1 MEDHLQNIQS
11 SSLIEDIFN
20 DGAIL
25 EGIILSTNS
34 GGFIVDIGW
43 MSCFMPTSLASNRFI
58 RDREK
63 LVGRRMQFIVKE
75 IKSDGSVILSHK
87 DVAEAKKNYFDNIK
101 INEIRNA
108 EIKSI
113 KPYGMFITIGGFVGG
128 LVHKNHFDH
137 RIEYSEGETINVIIL
152 GKDEEHHRVEA
163 GIKLINA
170 LNYSDY
176 DELNVGDCI
185 DVTVQKQFKKG
196 ILVSYKRL
204 INFIAI
210 NELAV
215 FGNLREEP
223 LPKPGD
229 RIQVL
234 VTSKDEPKKE
244 VSFSISQMIKN
255 RVFDVTQ
262 KYSPNQD
269 FESKVLSF
277 DRKRVYIDVNGL
289 PGIIEKKDLF
299 LGYGEISKEVHVGQI
314 IKVRFLKVEDGIAFY
329 SSAILQ
335 KDVYDERFYQMGTE
349 ELLAEMQIKSNM
361 FYGLLVRATTAEGEN
376 LFFRNICVASDSDD
390 EGTLLCDP
398 ITGKPISVYVPV
410 KYRNILLDDG
420 YYVFSLCV
428 GSRKSRKDKN
438 SPFYF
443 TIDSSKE
450 KPKHVENPYE
460 KLVNNTFK
468 KQTSP
473 SSNASLASLLNE
485 VGLNMYKSK
494 ERMFF
499 ELLQNADDASAEEGV
514 KIALEL
520 TDRYLIFCHN
530 GMPFNRKDFISITRA
545 AQSSKSRSN
554 KKTGYK
560 GIGFK
565 SVFSNSNL
573 VKLRTGGFL
582 FKFDKDYPLYRKF
595 EDFYF
600 TVNDISE
607 EWQKKDYLER
617 NKDEMAEFNNAE
629 SIPWQLLPIW
639 DESIPGDLQH
649 TIFSRKENVSIA
661 LKMRESVID
670 EYLEA
675 INYVLQEPKFMLF
688 LRNTNRIQLKAKNQI
703 YYISRTRN
711 ANIIDLQSTLEGGG
725 IKHFCVNNS
734 MISVSD
740 ENFRDCNVDI
750 IRREIINLKSGEKEW
765 VFVDKNDGRIP
776 SIPPRIASADYTQ
789 ISYAVELDEEGQY
802 IPLSLPSTLFAF
814 LPMNEIR
821 YPFPIFI
828 NADFILTSNR
838 EGANPDN
845 PWNYY
850 LFYQIG
856 RSYCKWIARLAS
868 SEQFSYLGLLV
879 KDFFDENQID
889 MKYLSHYFNEGYR
902 KSIEEEKY
910 IINDRGDLV
919 GQEEIMI
926 DDSGISSIIGSDN
939 FCNLIEDEDRR
950 LTNLRLDISVLYSPI
965 FTKIKHY
972 SWEDVE
978 QRLLESERKKYIRNW
993 FENATEEQIRLIY
1006 SFLKGKQNSSNLTKE
1021 LLLELPIISFNGR
1034 FRAYDE
1040 IINNPYYILI
1050 NNTYVQIKETLIKM
1064 GFCCSD
1070 DNISSED
1077 SLISVDNYHDKRI
1090 CLRILSAKKHQ
1101 YDKLSVTERVGLFK
1115 CIYPIALRYQKSSTD
1130 LLQLSQWRIFKSS
1143 DGNYQEVSSLNL
1155 ETEKGLF
1162 NKLYPEHV
1170 IEHDAV
1176 KELSDSQY
1184 ADLFL
1189 SKSNLY
1195 TKCIIGKWE
1204 SLIQKFCNVSSNPD
1218 NNINQID
1225 IYSFVKELYDA
1236 SNSRKQISSEDCAY
1250 ILTAEGFKKKNDVFF
1265 NSEIKNEKNTTAIE
1279 KVVSKVVPAIDCV
1292 DYLKDTPFKTKE
1304 SFISDEKFSNVDL
1317 TVTEIKSVIEFA
1329 KKTKEDLLSLCIIEK
1344 GENGFHLRKK
1354 KKDEWLFFDD
1364 DPLLIDIV
1372 LEYLDGAVSL
1382 PTPFEEYRNEKAII
1396 SGEKLFK
1403 KLCSK
1408 MKTTNLSTILL
1419 PIIKKQSQNIKL
1431 LYINSLDELILNTSS
1446 FEDKTTIE
1454 IFKLME
1460 SLPQDAGYFESLRKR
1475 VTIESSQREKY
1486 LKDIQINGSVAIGNA
1501 TFILSSLLPE
1511 KENEFSDT
1519 TTQIMRAMKN
1529 HGFTEDFIN
1538 NLFDISSSVDPS
1550 EVFKSIEKEK
1560 EINNAEQLAFVLLY
1574 PRYYD
1579 KGLKL
1584 LPQSSVYKSNVVIT
1598 KKDGLKSGLNKERLF
1613 IMSYPF
1619 LDDKYV
1625 LSELYD
1631 GFESYIDFS
1640 QNPGKEYSFSLIPSF
1655 ELKHVDRIK
1664 SVLTDNEK
1672 VELLNTLFNTVD
1684 LKNKRVDN
1692 ATKKTLCDAF
1702 DVDREVQIL
1711 SEQYILETEILPS
1724 LILNWSGDDENKK
1737 NFISIVFGVDNEDSD
1752 FMRIRKALGKGNLS
1766 QDIAD
1771 IESLSK
1777 KNQIRVSNW
1786 IEHIGDQLSHASYLL
1801 IHDLCAKISK
1811 QEICFDTIAE
1821 RVSIEP
1827 YKKIGRFTAYGYPG
1841 KLPQKVFFSNNKFI
1855 YYTFSDGNIC
1865 SKGNKIYF
1873 NYNEVENFEKLL
1885 WLLIQ
1890 DEGSTFKESDFLL
1903 FQRKQNDHY
1912 SKEAETDAR
1921 ERVVEKD
1928 NVDVKLRAEINKT
1941 ARYAAK
1947 EYLDERGFDT
1957 SLWDPEETIP
1967 IIKDKIKKDGK
1978 FITVVVTS
1986 SRAKKLYLYPWAF
1999 AELMQDPDNLLLNYD
2014 SKEMIHA
2021 LSYKDIFEDN
2031 QSVNLIFDTDIVRPE
2046 ILAALA
2052 NKFRGSK
2059 NTCFVIENP
2068 RYSVSDELKGFGLNQ
2083 KITDASINTDFSLD
2097 DIFIY

>member
-1 MEDHLQNIQS
+1 MEEHLQDIQS
-11 SSLIEDIFN
+11 LALIEEIYN
-20 DGAIL
+20 DGSIL
-25 EGIILSTNS
+25 NGVVESMNP
-34 GGFIVDIGW
+34 GGYIVNLGW
-43 MSCFMPTSLASNRFI
+43 MKCFLPSSLASYKPISNRESLI
-58 RDREK
+58 
-63 LVGRRMQFIVKE
+63 GRRMSFFVKE
-75 IKSDGSVILSHK
+75 IKEDGSVILSHNNI
-87 DVAEAKKNYFDNIK
+87 VIAKKRYYDK
-101 INEIRNA
+101 INVNDIKKA
-108 EIKSI
+108 EVKSVV
-113 KPYGMFITIGGFVGG
+113 PYGIFITIGGCVDG
-128 LVHKNHFDH
+128 LVHKNHFGKK
-137 RIEYSEGETINVIIL
+137 RKYTKGETIDVVIL
-152 GKDEEHHRVEA
+152 EKDDEKQRIEA
-163 GIKLINA
+163 GIKEIREIKTLPV
-170 LNYSDY
+170 Y
-176 DELNVGDCI
+176 DELCVGDIVNVIVKKC
-185 DVTVQKQFKKG
+185 FKKG
-196 ILVSYKRL
+196 VVVSYKEL
-204 INFIAI
+204 DAFIPRM
-210 NELAV
+210 ELSI
-215 FGNLREEP
+215 FSSFKEEL
-223 LPKPGD
+223 LPKPGSEL
-229 RIQVL
+229 QVI
-234 VTSKDEPKKE
+234 VKSKDDDKKE
-244 VSFSISQMIKN
+244 ILFSAAQIIKN
-255 RVFDVTQ
+255 QVIITTKNVNHELDL
-262 KYSPNQD
+262 
-269 FESKVLSF
+269 ECKVISF
-277 DRKRVYIDVNGL
+277 DRNRVYIETNGI
-289 PGIIEKKDLF
+289 PGVIEKRDLV
-299 LGYGEISKEVHVGQI
+299 LGYGDISKEVHIGQI
-314 IKVRFLKVEDGIAFY
+314 IKARLLRVEDGIAYY
-329 SSAILQ
+329 SSKLLQ
-335 KDVYDERFYQMGTE
+335 KDVYEERFYLMNTE
-349 ELLAEMQIKSNM
+349 ELLAEMQIKSNL
-361 FYGLLVRATTAEGEN
+361 FYGLLVKTKSVEGEEN
-376 LFFRNICVASDSDD
+376 WFFKNICVASEEED
-390 EGTLLCDP
+390 EGILLCDP
-398 ITGKPISVYVPV
+398 ITGKTISVYIPV
-410 KYRNILLDDG
+410 LYRNILLDDG
-420 YYVFSLCV
+420 YYAFSLRV
-428 GSRKSRKDKN
+428 GSEKSRKDKK

-443 TIDSSKE
+443 VIDKSKG
-450 KPKHVENPYE
+450 KPKPVEDPYK

-485 VGLNMYKSK
+485 VGLGMYKSK

-499 ELLQNADDASAEEGV
+499 ELLQNADDASPKEGV
-514 KIALEL
+514 KVALEI
-520 TDRYLIFCHN
+520 TDKYLIFCHN
-530 GMPFNRKDFISITRA
+530 GLPFNRKDFISITRA
-545 AQSSKSRSN
+545 ARSSKSHST

-565 SVFSNSNL
+565 SVFSNSDL

-582 FKFDKDYPLYRKF
+582 FKFDRNYPLFDSF

-600 TVNDISE
+600 TVNDIDE
-607 EWQKKDYLER
+607 EWRKKDFLDR
-617 NKDEMAEFNNAE
+617 NKDEIEDFNHVE

-639 DESIPGDLQH
+639 DDHIPSDLQR
-649 TIFSRKENVSIA
+649 TIFSKRENVSIA
-661 LKMRESVID
+661 LKMKGTVIE

-675 INYVLQEPKFMLF
+675 INFVLQEPKFMLF
-688 LRNTNRIQLKAKNQI
+688 LRNTDRIQLKAKNKI
-703 YYISRTRN
+703 SFISRSRIQN
-711 ANIIDLQSTLEGGG
+711 RIDLQSTLDKGG
-725 IKHFCVNNS
+725 IKHYLVSGCFID
-734 MISVSD
+734 ISN
-740 ENFRDCNVDI
+740 ELFKECNVNI
-750 IRREIINLKSGEKEW
+750 VRKEIVNKSGDKEW
-765 VFVDKNDGRIP
+765 VFMDNAGARIP
-776 SIPPRIASADYTQ
+776 LVPPRIASSDNTQ
-789 ISYAVELDEEGQY
+789 ISYAIELDEHGKY

-821 YPFPIFI
+821 YPFPIHI

-856 RSYCKWIARLAS
+856 RNYCKWIAKLAS
-868 SEQFSYLGLLV
+868 NEQSSYLNLLLA
-879 KDFFDENQID
+879 DFFDESSLD
-889 MKYLSHYFNEGYR
+889 MKYLSRFFNEGYR

-910 IINDRGDLV
+910 ILNDQGKLV
-919 GQEEIMI
+919 GQDEIMI
-926 DDSGISSIIGSDN
+926 DDSCISEIIGADN
-939 FCNLIEDEDRR
+939 FCYLVGDENRR
-950 LTNLRLDISVLYSPI
+950 LPDQKLIVSIFDSPI
-965 FTKIKHY
+965 FSKIEHVTWKDIKQ
-972 SWEDVE
+972 S
-978 QRLLESERKKYIRNW
+978 LLDLKFKKYIRNW
-993 FENATEEQIRLIY
+993 FEKASSEQIHQVY
-1006 SFLKGKQNSSNLTKE
+1006 SFLKDNDDDSKE
-1021 LLLELPIISFNGR
+1021 LISELPLISFNGHYR
-1034 FRAYDE
+1034 SFNE
-1040 IINNPYYILI
+1040 VVNNSFYIFI
-1050 NNTYVQIKETLIKM
+1050 DNTYEGIREILVKM
-1064 GFCCSD
+1064 GYCCSD
-1070 DNISSED
+1070 ENISNEG
-1077 SLISVDNYHDKRI
+1077 SLIKVDNYYDKKI
-1090 CLRILSAKKHQ
+1090 CGRILSAKEHQ
-1101 YDKLSVTERVGLFK
+1101 YNQLTVEERVSLFK
-1115 CIYPIALRYQKSSTD
+1115 CIYSIALRYQKNSSGYLD
-1130 LLQLSQWRIFKSS
+1130 SIRKWKIFKSR
-1143 DGNYQEVSSLNL
+1143 DGHYQNLSLLNL
-1155 ETEKGLF
+1155 ETENGLF
-1162 NKLYPEHV
+1162 NKLFPEHV

-1176 KELSDSQY
+1176 NELSSSPYQ
-1184 ADLFL
+1184 DLFL
-1189 SKSNLY
+1189 AKSSIYIN
-1195 TKCIIGKWE
+1195 CIIGNWD
-1204 SLIQKFCNVSSNPD
+1204 SVVQKMNTLSSILD

-1225 IYSFVKELYDA
+1225 IYAFVKELYDA
-1236 SNSRKQISSEDCAY
+1236 SKSRKQISSEDCAY

-1265 NSEIKNEKNTTAIE
+1265 NSEIKDEKTTTAIE
-1279 KVVSKVVPAIDCV
+1279 KVVSKVVPTIDCI

-1304 SFISDEKFSNVDL
+1304 SFISDEKLSNVDL

-1354 KKDEWLFFDD
+1354 NKNEWLFFDD

-1372 LEYLDGAVSL
+1372 SEYLDGAVSL

-1431 LYINSLDELILNTSS
+1431 LYINSLDELVLNTSS

-1460 SLPQDAGYFESLRKR
+1460 SLPQEADYFESLRKR
-1475 VTIESSQREKY
+1475 IIIESSQREKY
-1486 LKDIQINGSVAIGNA
+1486 LKDIQINGSVAIGNVK
-1501 TFILSSLLPE
+1501 FNLSSLLPE

-1598 KKDGLKSGLNKERLF
+1598 KKDGLKSGLNKESLF
-1613 IMSYPF
+1613 IKSYPF

-1640 QNPGKEYSFSLIPSF
+1640 QKPGKEYSFSLIPSF

-1672 VELLNTLFNTVD
+1672 VELLNTLYDTVD

-1702 DVDREVQIL
+1702 DVDKEVQIL

-1737 NFISIVFGVDNEDSD
+1737 NFISTIFGVDNEDSD
-1752 FMRIRKALGKGNLS
+1752 FMRIRKALEKGSLS

-1811 QEICFDTIAE
+1811 QEICYDTIAV

-1928 NVDVKLRAEINKT
+1928 NIDVKLRAEINKT

-2031 QSVNLIFDTDIVRPE
+2031 QSVNLIFDSDIVRPE

-2083 KITDASINTDFSLD
+2083 KITDATINTDFSLD